1 MPEISIIIPVYNV
14 ERKIQRCLDSVKHQ
28 TFSDFELILVNDGS
42 TDKSGEI
49 CDKYVANDERFKV
62 IHQNNQGVSVARN
75 AGINI
80 AKGRYITFIDSDDY
94 VNGDFLSNL
103 YATICSSGADIA
115 ICNYYMV
122 FEDRTDVCMEHGYS
136 SGNILEKD
144 EIKSVFYKHIQ
155 DNDCTIGYF
164 SLWNKIYRSNLI
176 RENHIFLDTEMS
188 FGEDMM
194 FIMQCLK
201 FSNKIAFTEEPLYYY
216 EMTEN
221 GLFSRYRRSFLNDTM
236 KCYRSLV
243 SQLNIK
249 GVEELLP
256 LSLKYYGYVMQHIR
270 GIIENESEKIALIRN
285 VYKNKIAQEI
295 IHNIVSNLKCK
306 KIDRLDQQDIRLIR
320 LLSQK
325 RYWAA
330 TILALY
336 QFDNNF
342 WLRKCRHEIS
352 LFQGCMEADHNTKLK
367 SIKWSIKTRGL
378 FIVAP
383 RTKILTKKTSQI
395 NIRDYFSMNVCW
407 DGRQNQPAS
416 LTLGN
421 NAILNVKAFR
431 AYSGSYISVADN
443 AELSLGTGFINNN
456 TKISC
461 FEKIIIGDDVK
472 ISEDVLIRD
481 SDNHTIVRQGY
492 VKTAPIYIGNHVWI
506 GARATI
512 LKGVTIGDGAVIA
525 AGAVVTKNVPP
536 NSLVGGVPAKIIN
549 NKIIWE

>member
-1 MPEISIIIPVYNV
+1 MQESRKDMPEISIIIPVYNV

-115 ICNYYMV
+115 MCNYYMV
-122 FEDRTDVCMEHGYS
+122 FEDRTDVCMKHGYS

-201 FSNKIAFTEEPLYYY
+201 FSNKIAFIEEPLYYY

-236 KCYRSLV
+236 KCYCSLV
-243 SQLNIK
+243 SQLKIK
-249 GVEELLP
+249 EVEELLP

-285 VYKNKIAQEI
+285 VYKNKTAQEI

-306 KIDRLDQQDIRLIR
+306 KIDKFDQQDIRLIR
-320 LLSQK
+320 LLGKK

-342 WLRKCRHEIS
+342 WLRKCRYEIS
-352 LFQGCMEADHNTKLK
+352 LFQGCMEADYNTKLK
-367 SIKWSIKTRGL
+367 SIKWSIKTKGL

-395 NIRDYFSMNVCW
+395 NIRDYFSKQLIFV
-407 DGRQNQPAS
+407 
-416 LTLGN
+416 LL
-421 NAILNVKAFR
+421 
-431 AYSGSYISVADN
+431 
-443 AELSLGTGFINNN
+443 FINPVPRLNLAL
-456 TKISC
+456 S
-461 FEKIIIGDDVK
+461 
-472 ISEDVLIRD
+472 
-481 SDNHTIVRQGY
+481 
-492 VKTAPIYIGNHVWI
+492 
-506 GARATI
+506 AT
-512 LKGVTIGDGAVIA
+512 DM
-525 AGAVVTKNVPP
+525 
-536 NSLVGGVPAKIIN
+536 
-549 NKIIWE
+549 